1 MIKTPLAPLM
11 RARFATVI
19 FDVDSTL
26 AAIEGIDWLAELRGP
41 VVARACAELTERA
54 MAGEVPIESVY
65 LERLRAIAP
74 TDAELAGLA
83 EAYIA
88 AIQPHAAETIAAL
101 HRADVAVH
109 LVSGGL
115 RAAILPLARE
125 LGIAADR
132 VHAVTLSANADGR
145 WVDLAGDQPLAT
157 QRGKPL
163 ILSQLTM
170 ARPVVMI
177 GDGSTDAATRG
188 VVDQFIAYTGVAR
201 REPVVAAA
209 DAEATDFLSLSSL
222 LFATSN

>member
-1 MIKTPLAPLM
+1 MIKTLLAPIT
-11 RARFATVI
+11 RARFATVV

-41 VVARACAELTERA
+41 IVARTCAELTERA

-74 TDAELAGLA
+74 TDQELSALA
-83 EAYIA
+83 DAYVA
-88 AIQPHAAETIAAL
+88 AVQPNAAETIAAL
-101 HRADVAVH
+101 HGADVAVH

-115 RAAILPLARE
+115 RAAILPLARH
-125 LGIAADR
+125 LSIAADH
-132 VHAVTLSANADGR
+132 VHAVSLSANADGR
-145 WVDLAGDQPLAT
+145 WMNLAGDQPLAT

-163 ILSQLTM
+163 ILSQLTL

-188 VVDQFIAYTGVAR
+188 VVDHFIAYTGVVR
-201 REPVVAAA
+201 RESVVATA
-209 DAEATDFLSLSSL
+209 DAEAADFLALYSL
-222 LFATSN
+222 LFAARN